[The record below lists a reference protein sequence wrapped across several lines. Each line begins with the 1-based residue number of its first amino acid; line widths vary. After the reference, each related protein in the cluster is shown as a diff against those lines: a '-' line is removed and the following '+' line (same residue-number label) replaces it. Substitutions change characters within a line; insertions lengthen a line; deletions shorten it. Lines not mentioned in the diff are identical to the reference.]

1 MTELDAINR
10 MLAVI
15 GEAPI
20 DSLSSIQ
27 VNEITDSAL
36 ARRTLAEVNRDVQS
50 EGWSWNTDESV
61 EIGATAQDEFV
72 LPSDTLQ
79 AQFSP
84 AQYSDC
90 QYVQRGL
97 KIWDRQKQTYKFADD
112 VGGQLYISQ
121 LIRQL
126 DWDQLPH
133 QAQEYISIRAARIY
147 SDRFTN
153 STVIFS
159 YTSGDE
165 TYARGMLIRSEQ
177 NNLNNNLL
185 WGNARGVGQGL
196 GYLPAAGTRYR
207 NQ

>member
-15 GEAPI
+15 GEAPV

-27 VNEITDSAL
+27 INEITDSAL

-79 AQFSP
+79 VLFSP

-97 KIWDRQKQTYKFADD
+97 KIWDRQKQTYAFADD

-185 WGNARGVGQGL
+185 WGNARGMGQGL

-207 NQ
+207 SQ

>member
-20 DSLSSIQ
+20 DTLSSIQ
-27 VNEITDSAL
+27 INEITDSAL

-61 EIGATAQDEFV
+61 EVGATAQGGSSFHPRCRLGSALRSTATV
-72 LPSDTLQ
+72 ST
-79 AQFSP
+79 
-84 AQYSDC
+84 C
-90 QYVQRGL
+90 NGL
-97 KIWDRQKQTYKFADD
+97 KIGTGRSRPMPLLMTLA
-112 VGGQLYISQ
+112 VSSTSPSSSAGLGSAA
-121 LIRQL
+121 
-126 DWDQLPH
+126 H

-165 TYARGMLIRSEQ
+165 TYARGC
-177 NNLNNNLL
+177 
-185 WGNARGVGQGL
+185 
-196 GYLPAAGTRYR
+196 
-207 NQ
+207 

>member
-27 VNEITDSAL
+27 INEITDSAL

-50 EGWSWNTDESV
+50 EGWSWNTDEYV

-185 WGNARGVGQGL
+185 WGNARGMGQGL

-207 NQ
+207 SQ

>member
-97 KIWDRQKQTYKFADD
+97 KIWDRQKQTYAFADD

-185 WGNARGVGQGL
+185 WGNARGMGQGL

-207 NQ
+207 SQ

>member
-1 MTELDAINR
+1 MLTVLIIERVNIIKIVSAI
-10 MLAVI
+10 I
-15 GEAPI
+15 
-20 DSLSSIQ
+20 SS
-27 VNEITDSAL
+27 
-36 ARRTLAEVNRDVQS
+36 
-50 EGWSWNTDESV
+50 
-61 EIGATAQDEFV
+61 
-72 LPSDTLQ
+72 
-79 AQFSP
+79 
-84 AQYSDC
+84 
-90 QYVQRGL
+90 
-97 KIWDRQKQTYKFADD
+97 K
-112 VGGQLYISQ
+112 LYISQ

-185 WGNARGVGQGL
+185 WGNARGMGQGL

-207 NQ
+207 SQ

>member
-20 DSLSSIQ
+20 DTLSSIQ
-27 VNEITDSAL
+27 INEITDSAL

-97 KIWDRQKQTYKFADD
+97 KIWDRQKQTYAFADD

-185 WGNARGVGQGL
+185 WGNARGMGQGL

-207 NQ
+207 SQ

>member
-20 DSLSSIQ
+20 DSLSSIEI
-27 VNEITDSAL
+27 NEITDSAL

-50 EGWSWNTDESV
+50 EGWSWNTDAPV
-61 EIGATAQDEFV
+61 EITGTAQKEFV

-84 AQYSDC
+84 TQYSDS

-97 KIWDRQKQTYKFADD
+97 KVWDRKKQTYEFADD
-112 VGGQLYISQ
+112 VGNSLTISR

-126 DWDQLPH
+126 KWDDLPH

-153 STVIFS
+153 STVIFT

-165 TYARGMLIRSEQ
+165 TYARSMLIRSEESS
-177 NNLNNNLL
+177 LNNNLL
-185 WGNARGVGQGL
+185 WGNDRGMGQGL
-196 GYLPAAGTRYR
+196 GYLPAVGTRYR
-207 NQ
+207 SR

>member
-185 WGNARGVGQGL
+185 WGNARGMGQGL

-207 NQ
+207 SQ

>member
-27 VNEITDSAL
+27 INEITDSAL
-36 ARRTLAEVNRDVQS
+36 ARRTLAEVNRDVQA

-97 KIWDRQKQTYKFADD
+97 KVWDRQKQTYAFADD
-112 VGGQLYISQ
+112 VNGQLYISR

-159 YTSGDE
+159 YTAGDE
-165 TYARGMLIRSEQ
+165 TYARGMLIRSEE
-177 NNLNNNLL
+177 NTLNNNLL
-185 WGNARGVGQGL
+185 WGNARGMGQGL

-207 NQ
+207 SH

>member
-15 GEAPI
+15 GEAPV

-27 VNEITDSAL
+27 INEITDSAL
-36 ARRTLAEVNRDVQS
+36 ARRTLAEVNRDVQA
-50 EGWSWNTDESV
+50 EGWSWNTDEPV
-61 EIGATAQDEFV
+61 ELGATAQNEFV
-72 LPSDTLQ
+72 LPPDTLS

-84 AQYSDC
+84 TQYSDC

-97 KIWDRQKQTYKFADD
+97 KVYDRQKQTYAFADD
-112 VGGQLYISQ
+112 VGGQLYVSR

-165 TYARGMLIRSEQ
+165 TYARSMLIRSEESS
-177 NNLNNNLL
+177 LNNNLL
-185 WGNARGVGQGL
+185 WGNDRGVGQGL
-196 GYLPAAGTRYR
+196 GYLPAVGTRYR
-207 NQ
+207 TR

>member
-27 VNEITDSAL
+27 INEITDSAL

-79 AQFSP
+79 VLFSP

-97 KIWDRQKQTYKFADD
+97 KIWDRQKQTYAFADD

-185 WGNARGVGQGL
+185 WGNARGMGQGL

-207 NQ
+207 SQ

>member
-15 GEAPI
+15 GEAPV

-27 VNEITDSAL
+27 INEITDSAL

-97 KIWDRQKQTYKFADD
+97 KIWDRQKQTYAFADD

-185 WGNARGVGQGL
+185 WGNARGMGQGL

-207 NQ
+207 SQ

>member
-1 MTELDAINR
+1 M
-10 MLAVI
+10 
-15 GEAPI
+15 
-20 DSLSSIQ
+20 
-27 VNEITDSAL
+27 
-36 ARRTLAEVNRDVQS
+36 
-50 EGWSWNTDESV
+50 

-97 KIWDRQKQTYKFADD
+97 KIWDRQKQTYAFADD

-185 WGNARGVGQGL
+185 WGNARGMGQGL

-207 NQ
+207 SQ

>member
-27 VNEITDSAL
+27 INEITDSAL

-97 KIWDRQKQTYKFADD
+97 KIWDRQKQTYAFADD

-185 WGNARGVGQGL
+185 WGNARGMGQGL

-207 NQ
+207 SQ

>member
-79 AQFSP
+79 AHFSP

-97 KIWDRQKQTYKFADD
+97 KIWDRQKQTYAFADD

-185 WGNARGVGQGL
+185 WGNARGMGQGL

-207 NQ
+207 SQ

>member
-27 VNEITDSAL
+27 INEITDSAL

-50 EGWSWNTDESV
+50 EGWSWNTDAPV
-61 EIGATAQDEFV
+61 EITGTAQKEFV

-84 AQYSDC
+84 TQYSDS

-97 KIWDRQKQTYKFADD
+97 KVWDRKQQTYAFADD
-112 VGGQLYISQ
+112 VG
-121 LIRQL
+121 
-126 DWDQLPH
+126 
-133 QAQEYISIRAARIY
+133 
-147 SDRFTN
+147 N
-153 STVIFS
+153 
-159 YTSGDE
+159 
-165 TYARGMLIRSEQ
+165 
-177 NNLNNNLL
+177 
-185 WGNARGVGQGL
+185 GL
-196 GYLPAAGTRYR
+196 
-207 NQ
+207 

>member
-27 VNEITDSAL
+27 INEITDSAL

-153 STVIFS
+153 STVIFT
-159 YTSGDE
+159 YTTGDE
-165 TYARGMLIRSEQ
+165 TYARGMLIRAEQ

-185 WGNARGVGQGL
+185 WGNARGMGQGL
-196 GYLPAAGTRYR
+196 GYMPAAGTRYR
-207 NQ
+207 SQ

>member
-27 VNEITDSAL
+27 INEITDSAL
-36 ARRTLAEVNRDVQS
+36 ARRTLAEVNRDVQA

-61 EIGATAQDEFV
+61 EIGATAQDEFL

-97 KIWDRQKQTYKFADD
+97 KVWDRQKQTYAFADD
-112 VGGQLYISQ
+112 VNGQLYISR

-126 DWDQLPH
+126 DWEQLPH

-159 YTSGDE
+159 YTAGDE
-165 TYARGMLIRSEQ
+165 TYARGMLIRSEE
-177 NNLNNNLL
+177 NTLNNNLL
-185 WGNARGVGQGL
+185 WGNARGMGQGL

-207 NQ
+207 SH